1 MKEINEVAQENSKSK
16 NMNMKVCAS
25 SVCETT
31 GLLSKFQ
38 IISDNFRMGLQ
49 TWFATLQ
56 ARLLALVTVWL
67 ILSDSIRLNGPSGSG
82 IEAAPLA
89 AAATHQRKSSVQ
101 AAQSMV
107 STHIHSRTRST
118 SY

>member
-1 MKEINEVAQENSKSK
+1 MKEINEVAQENLKSK

-38 IISDNFRMGLQ
+38 IYNFRMRLQ

-67 ILSDSIRLNGPSGSG
+67 ILSYSIRLNGPSGSG

-89 AAATHQRKSSVQ
+89 AAAATHQRKSSVQ
-101 AAQSMV
+101 AAQK
-107 STHIHSRTRST
+107 
-118 SY
+118 